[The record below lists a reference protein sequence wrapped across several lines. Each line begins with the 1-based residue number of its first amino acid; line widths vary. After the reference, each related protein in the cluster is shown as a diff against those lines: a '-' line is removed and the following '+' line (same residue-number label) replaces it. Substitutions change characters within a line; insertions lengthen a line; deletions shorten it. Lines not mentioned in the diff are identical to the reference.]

1 VSASQAENP
10 APGRESGVLDR
21 ALALVEFLR
30 AHCPWDA
37 AQTPV
42 SLTRYLLE
50 EAHEVAGAIAG
61 GDADALRGELG
72 DLLLNV
78 AFQVVIGEETGAFSR
93 EEVVAGL
100 EQKMRRRH
108 PHLYGLGEAEP
119 WEAIKARERAGSP
132 APASILDEVPSGLDP
147 LLLAFRIQERV
158 ARVGFDWDDA
168 RGAWD
173 KVREETEE
181 IGRELD
187 EADPDRLQDEIGDLL
202 FAAVNLARLAKV
214 HPSAA
219 LARANA
225 KFSRRFRGV
234 ETLAAERG
242 VVWGRATLAELDL
255 LWDEVKRIERASSAS
270 DGESGGSASSG
281 STSESASASPGS
293 ASSGSASAGSASSES
308 ASAGSASAGSASAG
322 SASAGSASAGSASAG
337 SASAGSASAGSAS
350 AGSASAGSASA
361 GSASSGSASA
371 GSASTESESSGTS
384 SADRD
389 GTR

>member
-1 VSASQAENP
+1 MSDSQAEKP
-10 APGRESGVLDR
+10 AAGRESGVLDR

-37 AQTPV
+37 AQTPA

-50 EAHEVAGAIAG
+50 EAHETAGAIAA
-61 GDADALRGELG
+61 GDPDALRGELG

-108 PHLYGLGEAEP
+108 PHLYGLGQAEP
-119 WEAIKARERAGSP
+119 WEAIKARERGTLGSD
-132 APASILDEVPSGLDP
+132 SILDEVPAGLDP
-147 LLLAFRIQERV
+147 LLLAYRIQDRV

-202 FAAVNLARLAKV
+202 FAAVNLARLAHV

-225 KFSRRFRGV
+225 KFSRRFRAL
-234 ETLAAERG
+234 ERLAGERG
-242 VVWGRATLAELDL
+242 VVWGRATLEELDR
-255 LWDEVKRIERASSAS
+255 LWDEVKRVERAAPAS
-270 DGESGGSASSG
+270 NADGAQ
-281 STSESASASPGS
+281 AP
-293 ASSGSASAGSASSES
+293 
-308 ASAGSASAGSASAG
+308 
-322 SASAGSASAGSASAG
+322 
-337 SASAGSASAGSAS
+337 
-350 AGSASAGSASA
+350 
-361 GSASSGSASA
+361 
-371 GSASTESESSGTS
+371 
-384 SADRD
+384 
-389 GTR
+389 